1 MSIENNDRDKV
12 VNALGGKKGL
22 IDSGLPSVLFLIVFN
37 IADNLRTAL
46 YAAVITSALLTIL
59 RLIKKD
65 TIQHVISGFIGVAF
79 CAYLANRT
87 GNATDF
93 FLPKFLTN
101 LVYGTV
107 YLIGNVAGWPIL
119 GLVLGPILGENLLW
133 RKNPERKKA
142 YIRAGWLWV
151 AMFYLRLLVQVPI
164 YLSGPENLNLL
175 GSVNLAMGYPLFAA
189 AAWGSWLIIKK
200 VPSVKPE
207 DLLLM
212 KHALI

>member
-37 IADNLRTAL
+37 IAENLRTAL

-207 DLLLM
+207 D
-212 KHALI
+212 

>member
-1 MSIENNDRDKV
+1 MSNEADDRAKV
-12 VNALGGKKGL
+12 ANALGGKKGL
-22 IDSGLPSVLFLIVFN
+22 IDSGAPSILFLIVFN
-37 IADNLRTAL
+37 VADNLKTAL
-46 YAAVITSALLTIL
+46 YAAVATSAILTII
-59 RLIKKD
+59 RLFKKD

-87 GNATDF
+87 GNANDF

-107 YLIGNVAGWPIL
+107 YLIANVAGWPIL

-142 YIRAGWLWV
+142 YIRAGWLWI
-151 AMFYLRLLVQVPI
+151 AMFYVRLLVQVPI

-175 GSVNLAMGYPLFAA
+175 GSVN
-189 AAWGSWLIIKK
+189 
-200 VPSVKPE
+200 
-207 DLLLM
+207 
-212 KHALI
+212 

>member
-37 IADNLRTAL
+37 IADNLRTAV

-207 DLLLM
+207 D
-212 KHALI
+212 

>member
-1 MSIENNDRDKV
+1 MSFEQDDRAKV

-22 IDSGLPSVLFLIVFN
+22 IDSGLPSILFLVVFN
-37 IADNLRTAL
+37 IADDLKTAL
-46 YAAVITSALLTIL
+46 YAAVATSALLTII
-59 RLIKKD
+59 RLARRD

-107 YLIGNVAGWPIL
+107 YLIANVVGWPII
-119 GLVLGPILGENLLW
+119 GLVLGPILGENLAW

-151 AMFYLRLLVQVPI
+151 AMFYVRLLVQVPI

-189 AAWGSWLIIKK
+189 AAWGSWLIIRK
-200 VPSVKPE
+200 VPTVKP
-207 DLLLM
+207 DN
-212 KHALI
+212 

>member
-1 MSIENNDRDKV
+1 MSFEPDDRAKV

-37 IADNLRTAL
+37 FADDLRTAL
-46 YAAVITSALLTIL
+46 YAAVATSALLTII
-59 RLIKKD
+59 RLMRKD

-101 LVYGTV
+101 LAYGTV
-107 YLIGNVAGWPIL
+107 YLIANVVGWPIL

-151 AMFYLRLLVQVPI
+151 GMFYLRLLVQVPI

-200 VPSVKPE
+200 VPTGKPE
-207 DLLLM
+207 S
-212 KHALI
+212 

>member
-1 MSIENNDRDKV
+1 MSNEPDDRAKV

-22 IDSGLPSVLFLIVFN
+22 IDSGLPSILFLIVFN
-37 IADNLRTAL
+37 FADDLRTAL
-46 YAAVITSALLTIL
+46 YAAVATSALLTII
-59 RLIKKD
+59 RLMRKD

-107 YLIGNVAGWPIL
+107 YLIANIVGWPVL

-151 AMFYLRLLVQVPI
+151 GMFYLRLLVQVPI

-200 VPSVKPE
+200 VPTVKPE
-207 DLLLM
+207 N
-212 KHALI
+212 

>member
-119 GLVLGPILGENLLW
+119 GLVLGPILGEYLLW

-200 VPSVKPE
+200 VPSAKPE
-207 DLLLM
+207 D
-212 KHALI
+212 

>member
-207 DLLLM
+207 DKL
-212 KHALI
+212 

>member
-1 MSIENNDRDKV
+1 MRIENNDRDKV

-207 DLLLM
+207 D
-212 KHALI
+212 

>member
-107 YLIGNVAGWPIL
+107 
-119 GLVLGPILGENLLW
+119 
-133 RKNPERKKA
+133 
-142 YIRAGWLWV
+142 
-151 AMFYLRLLVQVPI
+151 
-164 YLSGPENLNLL
+164 
-175 GSVNLAMGYPLFAA
+175 
-189 AAWGSWLIIKK
+189 
-200 VPSVKPE
+200 
-207 DLLLM
+207 
-212 KHALI
+212 

>member
-1 MSIENNDRDKV
+1 MSFEQDDRAKV

-22 IDSGLPSVLFLIVFN
+22 IDSGLPSILFLVVFN
-37 IADNLRTAL
+37 IADDLKTAL
-46 YAAVITSALLTIL
+46 YAAVATSALLTII
-59 RLIKKD
+59 RLARRD

-107 YLIGNVAGWPIL
+107 YLIANVVGWPII
-119 GLVLGPILGENLLW
+119 GLVLGPILGENLAW

-142 YIRAGWLWV
+142 YVRAGWFWV
-151 AMFYLRLLVQVPI
+151 ALFYVRLLVQVPI

-189 AAWGSWLIIKK
+189 AAWGSWLIIRK
-200 VPSVKPE
+200 VPTVKP
-207 DLLLM
+207 DN
-212 KHALI
+212 

>member
-22 IDSGLPSVLFLIVFN
+22 IDSGLPSILFLIGFN

-207 DLLLM
+207 D
-212 KHALI
+212 

>member
-1 MSIENNDRDKV
+1 MSFESDDRAKV
-12 VNALGGKKGL
+12 VSALGGKKGL

-37 IADNLRTAL
+37 FADDLQIAL
-46 YAAVITSALLTIL
+46 YAAVATSALLTII
-59 RLIKKD
+59 RLARKD

-107 YLIGNVAGWPIL
+107 YLIANVVGWPII
-119 GLVLGPILGENLLW
+119 GLVLGPILGENLAW

-151 AMFYLRLLVQVPI
+151 AMFYVRLLVQVPI

-189 AAWGSWLIIKK
+189 AAWGSWLIIRK
-200 VPSVKPE
+200 VPTVKP
-207 DLLLM
+207 DN
-212 KHALI
+212 

>member
-1 MSIENNDRDKV
+1 MSFESDDRAKV

-37 IADNLRTAL
+37 FADDLQIAL
-46 YAAVITSALLTIL
+46 YAAVATSALLTII
-59 RLIKKD
+59 RLARKD

-107 YLIGNVAGWPIL
+107 YLIANVVGWPII
-119 GLVLGPILGENLLW
+119 GLVLGPILGENLAW

-151 AMFYLRLLVQVPI
+151 AMFYGRLLVQVPI

-189 AAWGSWLIIKK
+189 AAWGSWLIIRK
-200 VPSVKPE
+200 VPNVKP
-207 DLLLM
+207 DN
-212 KHALI
+212 

>member
-1 MSIENNDRDKV
+1 MSFEPDDRAKV

-37 IADNLRTAL
+37 FADDLRTAL
-46 YAAVITSALLTIL
+46 YAAVATSALLTII
-59 RLIKKD
+59 RLMRKD

-101 LVYGTV
+101 LAYGTV
-107 YLIGNVAGWPIL
+107 YLIANVVGWPIL

-142 YIRAGWLWV
+142 YIRAGWLLV

-189 AAWGSWLIIKK
+189 AAWGSWLIIRK
-200 VPSVKPE
+200 VPTVKPE
-207 DLLLM
+207 S
-212 KHALI
+212 

>member
-22 IDSGLPSVLFLIVFN
+22 IDSGLPSILFLIVFN

-79 CAYLANRT
+79 CANLANRT

-207 DLLLM
+207 D
-212 KHALI
+212 

>member
-1 MSIENNDRDKV
+1 MSFEPDDRAKV

-37 IADNLRTAL
+37 FADDLRTAL
-46 YAAVITSALLTIL
+46 YAAVATSALLTII
-59 RLIKKD
+59 RLMRKD

-101 LVYGTV
+101 LAYGTV
-107 YLIGNVAGWPIL
+107 YLIANVVGWPIL

-175 GSVNLAMGYPLFAA
+175 GSVNLAMGYPLFVA
-189 AAWGSWLIIKK
+189 AAWGSWLIIRK
-200 VPSVKPE
+200 VPTVKPE
-207 DLLLM
+207 S
-212 KHALI
+212 

>member
-1 MSIENNDRDKV
+1 MSFENDDRDKV

-22 IDSGLPSVLFLIVFN
+22 IDSGLPSILFLIVFN

-46 YAAVITSALLTIL
+46 FAAVITSAVLTIL

-107 YLIGNVAGWPIL
+107 YLIANVVGWPIL

-133 RKNPERKKA
+133 RNHPERKKA

-151 AMFYLRLLVQVPI
+151 AMFYLRLLIQVPI

-175 GSVNLAMGYPLFAA
+175 GSVNLAMGYPL
-189 AAWGSWLIIKK
+189 
-200 VPSVKPE
+200 
-207 DLLLM
+207 LLPQ
-212 KHALI
+212 HGVRG

>member
-1 MSIENNDRDKV
+1 MSFENDDRDKV

-22 IDSGLPSVLFLIVFN
+22 IDSGLPSILFLIVFN

-46 YAAVITSALLTIL
+46 FAAVITSALLTIL
-59 RLIKKD
+59 RLLKKD

-107 YLIGNVAGWPIL
+107 YLIANLVGWPSL

-133 RKNPERKKA
+133 RNHPERKKA

-189 AAWGSWLIIKK
+189 AAWGSWLVIKK
-200 VPSVKPE
+200 VPSVKAE
-207 DLLLM
+207 D
-212 KHALI
+212 

>member
-142 YIRAGWLWV
+142 YILAGWLWV

-207 DLLLM
+207 D
-212 KHALI
+212 

>member
-65 TIQHVISGFIGVAF
+65 TIQHVISGFIGVVF

-207 DLLLM
+207 D
-212 KHALI
+212 

>member
-1 MSIENNDRDKV
+1 MSSENDDRDKV

-22 IDSGLPSVLFLIVFN
+22 IDSGLPSILFLIVFN

-46 YAAVITSALLTIL
+46 FAAVITSALLTIL

-93 FLPKFLTN
+93 FLPEFLTN

-107 YLIGNVAGWPIL
+107 YLIANLVGWPIL

-133 RKNPERKKA
+133 RNHPERKKA
-142 YIRAGWLWV
+142 YVRAGWLWV
-151 AMFYLRLLVQVPI
+151 AMFYLRLLIQVPI

-200 VPSVKPE
+200 VPSVKAG
-207 DLLLM
+207 D
-212 KHALI
+212 

>member
-200 VPSVKPE
+200 VPSAKPE
-207 DLLLM
+207 D
-212 KHALI
+212 